1 MTLAGLASLSRWS
14 SVLVGEL
21 KGFKRGRD
29 LLMCDIISV
38 VLGATGT
45 WLL

>member
-1 MTLAGLASLSRWS
+1 MTLAGLARLSRWS
-14 SVLVGEL
+14 SVPVGEL

-29 LLMCDIISV
+29 LLMCDISSG

-45 WLL
+45 WFL